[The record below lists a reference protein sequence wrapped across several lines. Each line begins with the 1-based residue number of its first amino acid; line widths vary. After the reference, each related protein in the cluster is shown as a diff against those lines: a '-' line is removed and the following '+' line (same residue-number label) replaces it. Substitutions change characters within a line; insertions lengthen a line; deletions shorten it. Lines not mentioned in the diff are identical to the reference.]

1 MAIRYRFPEHALRIL
16 GCPEVPE
23 SCGTNSGRVVKEGGN
38 IMSKKNSSIHGQ
50 HAGRFKLFLVFSL
63 MFSALVISS
72 CGPNGGGPSAIKIGA
87 VLPLTGDSAAWGD
100 QGRKGIETAVKEIN
114 DSGGIN
120 GRPIEV
126 VYEDSQA
133 NPRLAVSAISKLISV
148 DKVPAVVGDVVSAT
162 TLAMAPIAEEKQVV
176 LVAPSASAPAISDAG
191 KFIYRVW
198 PSDLLEGSELATWA
212 NGQGYKRVAILH
224 IATDYGLGLS
234 KVFQQTFESLGG
246 AVPSTQSYAQEETS
260 FKPYLARIKSESPD
274 AVYLISYY
282 KDAALALKQ
291 AKEIGLNTQFFG
303 ATAVESPELIKLAG
317 QAADGLIYPT
327 IVDFDPTNPNDNQ
340 RTFIERFRAAFK
352 TDPDWASS
360 HAHDALLVIADA
372 MRAGARSGD
381 QIRQEIDRR
390 REFSGVT
397 GRIIFNE
404 KGDVIEK
411 PVAIKIVE
419 NGKFELFKKR
429 GE

>member
-1 MAIRYRFPEHALRIL
+1 MLEKNKSCRRQYAGTLKVVLAIPLLLSLVGFGSCSGGSSSRSTLR
-16 GCPEVPE
+16 V
-23 SCGTNSGRVVKEGGN
+23 
-38 IMSKKNSSIHGQ
+38 
-50 HAGRFKLFLVFSL
+50 
-63 MFSALVISS
+63 
-72 CGPNGGGPSAIKIGA
+72 GA

-100 QGRKGIETAVKEIN
+100 QGRKGIEAAVKEIN

-120 GRPIEV
+120 GQSLEV

-148 DKVPAVVGDVVSAT
+148 DKVPAVVGDMVSAT

-176 LVAPSASAPAISDAG
+176 LIAPSASAPAISDAG

-198 PSDLLEGSELATWA
+198 PSDLLEGSELAKWA
-212 NGQGYKRVAILH
+212 HGQGYKRVCVLYIS
-224 IATDYGLGLS
+224 TDYGLGLS

-246 AVPSTQSYAQEETS
+246 SVPSTQGYAQDETN
-260 FKPYLARIKSESPD
+260 FKPYLARVKSENPD

-291 AKEIGLNTQFFG
+291 AKEIGLNAQFFG
-303 ATAVESPELIKLAG
+303 ATAVESPELVKLAG
-317 QAADGLIYPT
+317 DAAEGLIYPT
-327 IVDFDPTNPNDNQ
+327 IVDFDPANPNDNQ
-340 RTFIERFRAAFK
+340 RAFIEKFRAAYK

-360 HAHDALLVIADA
+360 HAHDALLVIAEA
-372 MRAGARSGD
+372 MRSGARTGD
-381 QIRQEIDRR
+381 EIRQAIDKK

-404 KGDVIEK
+404 KGDVVDK
-411 PVAIKIVE
+411 PVAIKMVK
-419 NGKFELFKKR
+419 NGKFEPFKK
-429 GE
+429 EELSNK